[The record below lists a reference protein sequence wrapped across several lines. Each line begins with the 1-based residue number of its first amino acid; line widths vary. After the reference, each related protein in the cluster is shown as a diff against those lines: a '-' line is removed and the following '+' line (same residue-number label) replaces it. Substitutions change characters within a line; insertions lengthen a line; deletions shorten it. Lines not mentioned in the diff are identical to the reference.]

1 MYFYY
6 NTATFDREYYVSR
19 KLFVINNNYV
29 LEITVGRYAE
39 ILTWSP
45 IRKPQLITSDLIRC
59 ILVLYFTG
67 NASRGIGRHNCMYN
81 IIHHY
86 HIGIFLETFFY
97 SVF

>member
-45 IRKPQLITSDLIRC
+45 IRKPQLITSDLRC
-59 ILVLYFTG
+59 KYTCL
-67 NASRGIGRHNCMYN
+67 
-81 IIHHY
+81 
-86 HIGIFLETFFY
+86 IFYGKRVSWNRKTQLR
-97 SVF
+97 V